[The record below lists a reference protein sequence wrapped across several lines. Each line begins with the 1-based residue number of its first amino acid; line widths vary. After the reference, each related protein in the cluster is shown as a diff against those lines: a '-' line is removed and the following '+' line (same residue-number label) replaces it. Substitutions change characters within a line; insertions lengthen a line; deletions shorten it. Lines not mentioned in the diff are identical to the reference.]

1 MVLEAGPLATRL
13 RWRGHCG
20 GSRLSLV
27 ASLRAASPVLELDLE
42 ADWQQTHELLRA
54 ELPLVRD
61 GGFWAADTAAG
72 VVERPRRACT
82 ARERSRWEAT
92 AVSWLWGGGLA
103 VLLDGPQG
111 VDGRPEGIGVS
122 LLRGPTW
129 PDPGADAGRHR
140 QRLGLMP
147 AAAGWWRGQVP
158 AEAAGFRQPL
168 WSGPAAAGPPD
179 RQRLLDWPNPDLQL
193 LRLTAQPPS
202 GALELVGQ
210 QLAPCRGHWP
220 GAVGPWELG
229 RWTLPPQSS

>member
-1 MVLEAGPLATRL
+1 
-13 RWRGHCG
+13 
-20 GSRLSLV
+20 
-27 ASLRAASPVLELDLE
+27 
-42 ADWQQTHELLRA
+42 
-54 ELPLVRD
+54 
-61 GGFWAADTAAG
+61 
-72 VVERPRRACT
+72 
-82 ARERSRWEAT
+82 
-92 AVSWLWGGGLA
+92 
-103 VLLDGPQG
+103 
-111 VDGRPEGIGVS
+111 
-122 LLRGPTW
+122 
-129 PDPGADAGRHR
+129 AGRHR

-168 WSGPAAAGPPD
+168 WSGAAAAGPPD